1 MRSYLAPIAA
11 LIATAS
17 VAGSASAREKLH
29 MWTDARGVVHLEDAL
44 PDYSSHRST
53 RAKAIHKS
61 SSSQPT
67 AAGSRPV
74 HWWER
79 ATDAPPDAIDFAAS
93 IYKIPSELIRAVIS
107 VESAGDTSAVSRTG
121 AKGLMQLMPQTAG
134 HVFVKDTLDP
144 AQNIQGGTR
153 YLREL
158 ANQFNG
164 DMMLVLAAYNAGPEA
179 VRKDGG
185 VPPFAETRGYVRKVM
200 ANYLELKKDIASR
213 KIAFAAPVLE
223 GGGQE
228 KSGPPRAVR

>member
-29 MWTDARGVVHLEDAL
+29 MWTDAHGVVHLEDAL

-53 RAKAIHKS
+53 RANSTHKS
-61 SSSQPT
+61 SSQQA
-67 AAGSRPV
+67 AAGSRPM

-79 ATDAPPDAIDFAAS
+79 ATDAPPDAIDFAS
-93 IYKIPSELIRAVIS
+93 SMYKIPAELIRAVIS
-107 VESAGDTSAVSRTG
+107 VESAGDTSAVSRAG

-179 VRKDGG
+179 VRKYGG

-200 ANYLELKKDIASR
+200 AHYLELKQEIAQR
-213 KIAFAAPVLE
+213 KIALAAPVFA

-228 KSGPPRAVR
+228 RAAHGAP